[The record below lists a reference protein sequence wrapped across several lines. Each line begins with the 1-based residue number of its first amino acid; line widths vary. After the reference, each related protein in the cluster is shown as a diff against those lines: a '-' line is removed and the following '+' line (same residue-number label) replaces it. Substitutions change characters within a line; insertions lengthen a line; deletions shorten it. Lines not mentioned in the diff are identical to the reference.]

1 MRLLAFGH
9 LEDALAEKRDSG
21 RRRRKVKARKN
32 PVFRPRRPASRHSV
46 RNAFDRRRWPG
57 GADAGRTWLGEA
69 SMSSPPSAALLT
81 TWPNV
86 NCGQIGAR
94 SMEIFR
100 LLAVADKLRASGT

>member
-1 MRLLAFGH
+1 
-9 LEDALAEKRDSG
+9 
-21 RRRRKVKARKN
+21 
-32 PVFRPRRPASRHSV
+32 
-46 RNAFDRRRWPG
+46 
-57 GADAGRTWLGEA
+57 
-69 SMSSPPSAALLT
+69 MSSPPSAALLT